1 MRLFSKARVGIEI
14 SQAGIGA
21 ALVSG
26 RAASPVLERI
36 SFRPLQPEAVRI
48 THREPHVL
56 KSSHFVAQL
65 KSAWAELQTKETRV
79 ALSLPDI
86 AGRIML
92 LDLEDKFHGR
102 EEALEMI
109 RWKLKKSL
117 PMELADLHLDYQ
129 VLEEREDG
137 ETSVM
142 AAIISRSILEQYDQI
157 FQEAGLQ
164 TAWVDFTTISL
175 VRAFHQKISSVSDH
189 AFISFYDG
197 VLGVMIFSDGVP
209 AFYRAKSLL
218 GATAGSNRVYME
230 VNSSFLA
237 YRQKWPERELGPVF
251 CVTPPDAN
259 DFCAMTSEA
268 SGTVTTPLEASSICS
283 FGNAVP
289 ADQRTLYQFTA
300 AIGAALGR
308 L

>member
-1 MRLFSKARVGIEI
+1 MQLFSKARVGIEI

-21 ALVSG
+21 ALVTG
-26 RAASPVLERI
+26 RVATPELERVA
-36 SFRPLQPEAVRI
+36 FRQLPPEAVRI
-48 THREPHVL
+48 THREPHIL
-56 KSSHFVAQL
+56 KMSPFVAQL

-79 ALSLPDI
+79 ALSLPDV

-117 PMELADLHLDYQ
+117 PMELSDLHLDYQ
-129 VLEEREDG
+129 LLEEREDG

-142 AAIISRSILEQYDQI
+142 AAIISRRILEQYDEI

-164 TAWVDFTTISL
+164 TAWVDFTNISL
-175 VRAFHQKISSVSDH
+175 VRAFHQKMSSVPNR

-197 VLGVMIFSDGVP
+197 VLGVMIFSEGVP

-251 CVTPPDAN
+251 CVTPPDAH
-259 DFCAMTSEA
+259 DFCNMTSEITRTA
-268 SGTVTTPLEASSICS
+268 TTALEVNSICS
-283 FGNAVP
+283 FGNAAP